1 MPSFWKIYLFLVLT
15 FLSLG
20 GCTGEQQAS
29 FAKNKIE
36 EYKQN
41 PTKENKEEAQAA
53 LSELDAAIHKLE
65 AQISKEEGE
74 TKKEDQRR
82 LNDLK
87 KKRAELSSD
96 FTKAK
101 ADALLKDLED
111 FFQTPPFFN
120 KTKDNK
126 NQ

>member
-1 MPSFWKIYLFLVLT
+1 MPFFWKIFLFLVLP

-41 PTKENKEEAQAA
+41 PTKENREEAQAA

-87 KKRAELSSD
+87 KERAELSSD

-101 ADALLKDLED
+101 ADALLKDIKD
-111 FFQTPPFFN
+111 FFQNPPFFN